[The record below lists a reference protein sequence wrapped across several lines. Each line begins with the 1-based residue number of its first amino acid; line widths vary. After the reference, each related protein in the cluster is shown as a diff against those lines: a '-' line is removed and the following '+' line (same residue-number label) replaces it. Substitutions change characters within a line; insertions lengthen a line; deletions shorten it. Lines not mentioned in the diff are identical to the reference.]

1 MRFSENEVETLVRV
15 TGSKSTLYP
24 KDLSQDFRLRPETVS
39 RTTTRLREKG
49 LLEREDHRIVLAEAV
64 PAESFKK
71 LYYAHRASPFRLI
84 LADRRVDLLYSL
96 DQNPKSVETLARESA
111 LPSKTV
117 YYYLKDLIRL
127 GIVRKTKTNRGY
139 LYSFNY
145 LFWGALK
152 DFVTTLQEHRLRR
165 LVPREALMIKGNK
178 DGVLFKSIRPQDA
191 TFASFSAYKDYGI
204 DLGLMDNYYTLPK
217 RELSIKEIFIHSL
230 DSAEVLQQR
239 LVCIL
244 FYLKNREK
252 LKGVDHPLIE
262 DIQAILRG
270 ERIKGY
276 PTLDDIRDRAELYDI
291 EIDIE
296 HIEDIKL

>member
-15 TGSKSTLYP
+15 MGSESTLYP

-71 LYYAHRASPFRLI
+71 LYYAHRASPFQLI

-96 DQNPKSVETLARESA
+96 DQNPKSIETLSNESGI
-111 LPSKTV
+111 PSKTI

-127 GIVRKTKTNRGY
+127 GIVRKTKIDRGY

-152 DFVTTLQEHRLRR
+152 DFVTSLQEYRPRR
-165 LVPREALMIKGNK
+165 LVPRDALLIKSNK
-178 DGVLFKSIRPQDA
+178 DEVLFKSIRLQDA
-191 TFASFSAYKDYGI
+191 TNTSFSAYRDYGVE
-204 DLGLMDNYYTLPK
+204 LGLLDNYYTLPK
-217 RELSIKEIFIHSL
+217 RELSIKEVFIHSL
-230 DSAEVLQQR
+230 DSAEVLQLR
-239 LVCIL
+239 LFCIL
-244 FYLKNREK
+244 FYLKNRDK
-252 LKGVDHPLIE
+252 LEGAEHPMIK
-262 DIQAILRG
+262 DIQAVLRG

-276 PTLDDIRDRAELYDI
+276 PSLEDIKDRAELYDI
-291 EIDIE
+291 EIE
-296 HIEDIKL
+296 L